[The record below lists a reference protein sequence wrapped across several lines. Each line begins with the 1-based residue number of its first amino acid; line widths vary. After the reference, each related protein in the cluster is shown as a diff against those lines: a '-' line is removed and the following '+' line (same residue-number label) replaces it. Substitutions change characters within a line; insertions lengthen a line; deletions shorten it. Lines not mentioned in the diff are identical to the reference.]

1 MNQIFTFAE
10 KKKRANDMD
19 KSTDPEHSL
28 AMWMDNVNWTINMY
42 EDSVDKTL
50 FLQMNVHNSSLG
62 TIITQTMSL

>member
-1 MNQIFTFAE
+1 
-10 KKKRANDMD
+10 MD

-28 AMWMDNVNWTINMY
+28 AMWMDNVNWTIDMY